1 MTDYLEID
9 DNAKDILKEIGNIG
23 TGNAISALSNMIG
36 KSFEIELPDIRTV
49 NYQEAPELLGGA
61 EMLETGIML
70 EISGG
75 LSGMFLFL
83 LNEEFTKKILD
94 IMVSEEHR
102 ELVELDEMCRS
113 AICEVGNIM
122 CGAYINA
129 LAQMMDLKIHVSIP
143 DTCSDMVGAILSVP
157 MIRFANLSDH
167 LLFIENKFLMDNRSF
182 LSHILF
188 LPELGSLEKI
198 LQVLG
203 AC

>member
-1 MTDYLEID
+1 MTNYLELD
-9 DNAKDILKEIGNIG
+9 ADAKDILKEIGNIG
-23 TGNAISALSNMIG
+23 TGNAISALSHMIG
-36 KSFEIELPDIRTV
+36 KSFEIKLPDIRTIH
-49 NYQEAPELLGGA
+49 YREAPELLGGP
-61 EMLETGIML
+61 EKLETGIML

-94 IMVSEEHR
+94 IMVGEEKR
-102 ELVELDEMCRS
+102 DLVELDEMCRS

-122 CGAYINA
+122 CGAYISA
-129 LAQMMDLKIHVSIP
+129 LAQLMDLKVHVSIP
-143 DTCSDMVGAILSVP
+143 DTCSDMIGAILSVP

-167 LLFIENKFLMDNRSF
+167 LLFIENQFLMDNKTF

-188 LPELGSLEKI
+188 LPESESLHQI

-203 AC
+203 A